1 MKKEHKL
8 FVEFLPY
15 IKEIMQ
21 KDIMASVTDLNNFLA
36 YAPGDALDV
45 KAKKGMPIPE
55 GDPLRAT
62 IKNNQIITAVVPKEV
77 YGTPFRAVTYPIRN
91 KKGECIGAVG
101 IAESLAKEQGIKE
114 ALEQIMK
121 RISSSNEGL
130 AKISDD
136 VGHMSMGIQELSSVV
151 EEVNAS
157 VVEITDLSESISAS
171 VDSVAKSS
179 QNVIKEA
186 EDGIDAVKNINTTLA
201 VTVDEILRVKAQIE
215 HLFNSIEKAN
225 KTVSLINSIAEQTNL
240 LALNAS
246 IEAARAGEH
255 GRGFAVVAD
264 EVGKLAVQSKVS
276 SVEIAEM
283 MKGIQ
288 TEIRGV
294 VDKVNETVVKTDS
307 NKASVEKATSNIERI
322 LTDIQG
328 VDSDI
333 QGVRG
338 EIKKQA
344 KNTNEIK
351 LAIDSITATIEEK
364 ASSGTEINDLL
375 KKQSNDLMLFE
386 KELKVSS
393 ETILGK

>member
-21 KDIMASVTDLNNFLA
+21 KDIMASVTDLNHFLA

-114 ALEQIMK
+114 ALEQIMN
-121 RISSSNEGL
+121 RVSLSNEGL
-130 AKISDD
+130 SKISDD

-157 VVEITDLSESISAS
+157 VVEITDLSESISSS

-186 EDGIDAVKNINTTLA
+186 EDGIAAVKNINTTLA
-201 VTVDEILRVKAQIE
+201 ITVDEILRVKEQIE

-276 SVEIAEM
+276 SVEIADM
-283 MKGIQ
+283 MCGIQ
-288 TEIRGV
+288 IEIRGV
-294 VDKVNETVVKTDS
+294 VEKVNETVVKTDS
-307 NKASVEKATSNIERI
+307 NKSSVEKATSNIERI
-322 LTDIQG
+322 LTDIQE

-333 QGVRG
+333 QGVRD

-344 KNTNEIK
+344 VNTNEIK

-375 KKQSNDLMLFE
+375 KKQSNDLLLFE

>member
-21 KDIMASVTDLNNFLA
+21 KDIMASVTDLNHFLA

-62 IKNNQIITAVVPKEV
+62 IRNNQIITAVVPKEV

-101 IAESLAKEQGIKE
+101 IAESLAKEQDIKE
-114 ALEQIMK
+114 ALEQIMN
-121 RISSSNEGL
+121 RVSLSNEGL

-157 VVEITDLSESISAS
+157 VVEITDLSESISSS

-186 EDGIDAVKNINTTLA
+186 EDGIVAVKNINTTLA
-201 VTVDEILRVKAQIE
+201 ITVDEILRVKEQIE

-276 SVEIAEM
+276 SVEIADM
-283 MKGIQ
+283 MRGIQ
-288 TEIRGV
+288 IEIRGV

-307 NKASVEKATSNIERI
+307 NKISVEKATSNIERI
-322 LTDIQG
+322 LTDIQE

-333 QGVRG
+333 QGVRD

-344 KNTNEIK
+344 VNTNEIK

-364 ASSGTEINDLL
+364 ASSNTEINDLL
-375 KKQSNDLMLFE
+375 KKQSNDLLLFE